1 VKYDAFIFDM
11 DGVLLDTSGSFV
23 AAAVE
28 AVTYATGR
36 NSFTLD
42 KVSLLKTIPGF
53 NNDWYV
59 AAAGACWIDFFPDTE
74 FEDYLNRLN
83 KLGGGLEALAEL
95 APDFDAEY
103 LERLTRLTM
112 EAYGG
117 TTACRKL
124 YGFDPENIIV
134 PGYWLTES
142 PLVTPEQIK
151 PLLNKAGIV
160 TGRAKAELELGFER
174 LGWSLPDPLVA
185 WSDTPGLDK
194 PNPTKLIRIV
204 EKLGAAKPV
213 YVGDTRDDLELV
225 KNYRRV
231 TGHDM
236 DFCLVGDLTGLEG
249 FDLYYQK
256 VTDFLKEQV

>member
-1 VKYDAFIFDM
+1 MKYDAFIFDM
-11 DGVLLDTSGSFV
+11 DGVLLDTGRSFV

-28 AVTYATGR
+28 AVAYATGE
-36 NSFTLD
+36 NTFTLD
-42 KVSLLKTIPGF
+42 EVLLLKTIPGF

-59 AAAGACWIDFFPDTE
+59 AAAGACWIEYLPEMT
-74 FEDYLNRLN
+74 FETYLGKLE
-83 KLGGGLEALAEL
+83 KLGGGLEALVKLVPEFNSA
-95 APDFDAEY
+95 Y

-151 PLLNKAGIV
+151 PVLNKAGV
-160 TGRAKAELELGFER
+160 VSGRAKGELELGFER
-174 LGWSLPDPLVA
+174 LGWSLPDTLVA
-185 WSDTPGLDK
+185 WSDDPDLDK
-194 PNPTKLIRIV
+194 PNPSKLIRIV
-204 EKLGAAKPV
+204 ERLGADKPV

-225 KNYRRV
+225 KNYRRL
-231 TGHDM
+231 TRRDM
-236 DFCLVGDLTGLEG
+236 DFCLVGNLKGLEG